1 MVEIVVNRIKVLFT
15 WFDDCWPSPL
25 FGLRVPM
32 PLCWR
37 CGPPLKIS
45 PPTGMGREH
54 GSLKSSE
61 AARLPGALATETV
74 GRTELRFTLPCPV
87 AGSANY
93 PCCRF
98 AIRGSR
104 GRKAVLRTVPEIE
117 ELLERLDHRMA
128 DDLEDQD
135 LAFEEWSGDGKRSFR
150 TAVEW
155 AICMANGGGGAVV
168 FGVAEGV
175 LGRARAIRGVPPEVD
190 LNRLKRAVYGGTDPK
205 LTPIVEEIQ
214 VPEGTGRIVVM
225 EQDHGYLE
233 RSGNDEAR
241 WALELGTLARLT
253 AARSAGPV
261 PPREWEAARARVEGV
276 IRRRAEGAREPL
288 SNSDVRRIT
297 GLARRQVNRLIQEL
311 VADGKIRIVGQGRAA
326 RYLQAG

>member
-1 MVEIVVNRIKVLFT
+1 
-15 WFDDCWPSPL
+15 
-25 FGLRVPM
+25 
-32 PLCWR
+32 
-37 CGPPLKIS
+37 
-45 PPTGMGREH
+45 
-54 GSLKSSE
+54 
-61 AARLPGALATETV
+61 
-74 GRTELRFTLPCPV
+74 
-87 AGSANY
+87 
-93 PCCRF
+93 
-98 AIRGSR
+98 
-104 GRKAVLRTVPEIE
+104 
-117 ELLERLDHRMA
+117 MA

-135 LAFEEWSGDGKRSFR
+135 LAFEEWSGDGRRSFR
-150 TAVEW
+150 AAVEW

-175 LGRARAIRGVPPEVD
+175 LGRARAIRGVPPEGD
-190 LNRLKRAVYGGTDPK
+190 LIRLKRAVYDSTDPK
-205 LTPIVEEIQ
+205 LTPIVEDIQ

-225 EQDHGYLE
+225 EHDHGNLE

-311 VADGKIRIVGQGRAA
+311 VADGKIRIVGRGRAA